1 MRKQRGMCG
10 VKLLYRM
17 QAADVLG
24 WHRQPNLPEFSV
36 PFVSCSSNIF
46 QNGLP
51 IPCVCRSVCYGGN
64 TGCSHLVRRS
74 RFCPDESYEP
84 RPSLGLHIELW
95 NWGQCSILDYNGGV
109 FCSVTFSGAQISSSD
124 GDGKRELEG
133 NEKSKYFSTLYNWLG
148 LETKLLPAPINHSW
162 HRYFPSLQLEQQS
175 SCRILYHWIL
185 H

>member
-1 MRKQRGMCG
+1 MP
-10 VKLLYRM
+10 
-17 QAADVLG
+17 AADVLG

-36 PFVSCSSNIF
+36 PFVSCSSNVF
-46 QNGLP
+46 QNRLP

-64 TGCSHLVRRS
+64 IGCSHLVRRS

-95 NWGQCSILDYNGGV
+95 NWGQCLILDYNGGV

-124 GDGKRELEG
+124 GDGKRELKVTRSL
-133 NEKSKYFSTLYNWLG
+133 NIFRSCTIDWAWKHNLCRHSQS
-148 LETKLLPAPINHSW
+148 HSW
-162 HRYFPSLQLEQQS
+162 HRYFPSPRLEQQS
-175 SCRILYHWIL
+175 SCRILYHRIL